1 VSYILEALKK
11 AELQR
16 DIGQVPGIGSEHEK
30 PSRAVTGKWVW
41 MVVVFLG
48 LNLVLLMWLLWSP
61 GSGPDIRNGY
71 DLDLAQPDPVIQ
83 EQAVVSAP
91 SAVPPS
97 PVVTPARRVEP
108 EVVLPAAAPV
118 AIEPEPV
125 PDPVSEQPALTER
138 VYEEQ
143 VQEFQPAEQEAA
155 TDLDS
160 LPVWPQI
167 PGHLFQQ
174 IKGGI
179 NLDVHV
185 YSDSP
190 QDRFVLIN
198 LQKYHAG
205 DQLQEGPLLDEITQE
220 GVILSFQ
227 GQQFQVRAQ

>member
-11 AELQR
+11 AEMQR

-30 PSRAVTGKWVW
+30 PSRAATAKWFWV
-41 MVVVFLG
+41 VVVFLG
-48 LNLVLLMWLLWSP
+48 LNLVLLVWLLWQP

-71 DLDLAQPDPVIQ
+71 DLGLAQPDPVIQ
-83 EQAVVSAP
+83 DQAVVSAP
-91 SAVPPS
+91 SPVPPP
-97 PVVTPARRVEP
+97 PVVTPARRAEP
-108 EVVLPAAAPV
+108 EVVVPAAAPV
-118 AIEPEPV
+118 VNAPEPV
-125 PDPVSEQPALTER
+125 PDPVSEQPALVER
-138 VYEEQ
+138 VYEQ
-143 VQEFQPAEQEAA
+143 AQEFPPMEEEAA

-205 DQLQEGPLLDEITQE
+205 DQLQEGPQLDEIIPE
-220 GVILSFQ
+220 GVILSFK

>member
-1 VSYILEALKK
+1 MSYILEALKK

-30 PSRAVTGKWVW
+30 PSRAVTGKWLW
-41 MVVVFLG
+41 VVVAFLG
-48 LNLVLLMWLLWSP
+48 LNLVLLVWLLWPP

-71 DLDLAQPDPVIQ
+71 DPEFTQPDPVIR

-91 SAVPPS
+91 SPVPPP
-97 PVVTPARRVEP
+97 PVVNPARRAGP
-108 EVVLPAAAPV
+108 EVVLSAAAPV
-118 AIEPEPV
+118 VTEPEPA

-138 VYEEQ
+138 VYEEE
-143 VQEFQPAEQEAA
+143 VQEFQPVEEEAA

-227 GQQFQVRAQ
+227 GQQFQVHAQ